1 MLLPNSAREENNETR
16 LIGTNHFIF
25 LFSFFIVNFC
35 YVKDLQNLW
44 STTYL
49 KLRETKKEN
58 LPWHKTTTTIIII
71 IIIITFISIITAP
84 FNLQRYDNTNVLVLV
99 YFFLTFF
106 LQLTVKLHSSR
117 DNGYATNLLLIKYSI
132 NIET

>member
-71 IIIITFISIITAP
+71 ITFISIITAP
-84 FNLQRYDNTNVLVLV
+84 FNLQRYDYTNVLVLF

-106 LQLTVKLHSSR
+106 LQLTAKLHSSR